1 MEVALQQAL
10 ETKTARRQLVR
21 WSAEALALAGKL
33 GDKALR
39 ALALHWHGHVLG
51 AVGRPHAGLSFVREA
66 AALCGED
73 LSGAAR
79 CWVLLAQLQ
88 GAASARQ
95 EAIEAAQEAQRLARA
110 CGDLAA
116 EQAAASFEESM
127 MKKPEPER
135 PRQTERPEAP
145 SPEPSAAPE
154 ETTAVAQP
162 GAKSLDAAQV
172 GRQLLELVKEL
183 TSATEEVELDMAF
196 VDAGMDSLSS
206 VSLVTALNR
215 DFDMGFTPSIMFD
228 YPTIRMLQDYL
239 VEESQS

>member
-1 MEVALQQAL
+1 
-10 ETKTARRQLVR
+10 
-21 WSAEALALAGKL
+21 
-33 GDKALR
+33 
-39 ALALHWHGHVLG
+39 
-51 AVGRPHAGLSFVREA
+51 
-66 AALCGED
+66 
-73 LSGAAR
+73 
-79 CWVLLAQLQ
+79 
-88 GAASARQ
+88 
-95 EAIEAAQEAQRLARA
+95 
-110 CGDLAA
+110 
-116 EQAAASFEESM
+116 M

-154 ETTAVAQP
+154 ETTVVAQP